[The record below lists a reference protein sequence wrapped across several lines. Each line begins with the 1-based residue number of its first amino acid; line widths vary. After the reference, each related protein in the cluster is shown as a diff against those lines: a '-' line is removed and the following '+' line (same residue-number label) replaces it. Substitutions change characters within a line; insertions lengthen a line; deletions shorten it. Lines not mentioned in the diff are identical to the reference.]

1 LSRRGDKSGGPR
13 EHVRDLRAPL
23 RSDVVPAQ
31 IQRLDVFV
39 RRDGLRERGGA
50 GVAYSVVREVQIAHG
65 RVALDA

>member
-1 LSRRGDKSGGPR
+1 
-13 EHVRDLRAPL
+13 VR
-23 RSDVVPAQ
+23 
-31 IQRLDVFV
+31 V